1 MDDVQ
6 RADLEAFTAKMQAAL
21 KLGDLPFDIDN
32 VLNLAG
38 DAARAVM
45 RPAAP
50 LTTFLVGYAAG
61 LAAGAGAD
69 PASAITHAT
78 DTAVATANAE

>member
-1 MDDVQ
+1 MDDVE
-6 RADLEAFTAKMQAAL
+6 RADLEAFTTKMQAAL
-21 KLGDLPFDIDN
+21 ELGNLPFDIDT

-38 DAARAVM
+38 DAARAVL

-69 PASAITHAT
+69 PERAIKGAI
-78 DTAVATANAE
+78 DTAVATCIAE

>member
-1 MDDVQ
+1 MDDVE
-6 RADLEAFTAKMQAAL
+6 RADLEAFTLKMQTAL
-21 KLGDLPFDIDN
+21 ELGDLPFDIDT

-38 DAARAVM
+38 DAARAVL

-69 PASAITHAT
+69 PARAITGAT
-78 DTAVATANAE
+78 DTAVATCNAE

>member
-1 MDDVQ
+1 MDDVE
-6 RADLEAFTAKMQAAL
+6 RTDLEAFITKLQAAL
-21 KLGDLPFDIDN
+21 ELGDLPFDIDA

-38 DAARAVM
+38 DAARAVV

-69 PASAITHAT
+69 PVSAITDAT
-78 DTAVATANAE
+78 DTAVATCNAE